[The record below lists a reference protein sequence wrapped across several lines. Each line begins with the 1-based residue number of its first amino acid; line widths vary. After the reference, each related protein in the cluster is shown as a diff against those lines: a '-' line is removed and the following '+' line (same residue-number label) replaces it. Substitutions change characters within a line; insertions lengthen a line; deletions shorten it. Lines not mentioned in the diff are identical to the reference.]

1 MRGLQ
6 AAQEIASRAFA
17 ERASASTFASF
28 AWAIIAIKVIAFAIA
43 FAVARPNS

>member
-17 ERASASTFASF
+17 ERASAFAAF
-28 AWAIIAIKVIAFAIA
+28 TAFAFAIEIVAAA
-43 FAVARPNS
+43 FARAGS

>member
-17 ERASASTFASF
+17 ERALAFAAF
-28 AWAIIAIKVIAFAIA
+28 AFAIA
-43 FAVARPNS
+43 IAIARAGRWAAAACS